1 MNYRSDI
8 TGDDP
13 PLIQDG
19 ILKAICISEKRGI
32 PKHRVS
38 EAYLKEGFG
47 IEGDAHAGNWHRQ
60 ISILSF
66 EAIEGERKKG
76 IECEFGAFGENLVF
90 EGAALGD
97 IPVGSRIELG
107 ECELK
112 VTQLGKACHSHC
124 AIYEKTGECIM
135 PREGIFAEVTAGG
148 RIYEGL
154 PVRIIPPSPERPFS
168 AAVITLSDRAF
179 NGERE
184 DKSGPLIRKMLMDE
198 GMEVA
203 ENILLP
209 DERERLEAELINF
222 ADRRQVDVVFTTG
235 GTGFSE
241 RDITPEATMAVC
253 DRMAPGIGEGLR
265 NFSFSITAKAMFSRQ
280 TAGIRKKTLIINLPG
295 SPKACREELE
305 YLLPV
310 LGHALEVIRGTVK
323 E

>member
-13 PLIQDG
+13 PLIQYG

-66 EAIEGERKKG
+66 EAIEAERKKG

-90 EGAALGD
+90 EGAALRD

-135 PREGIFAEVTAGG
+135 PREGIFAVVLEEGTARPGDLVEV
-148 RIYEGL
+148 
-154 PVRIIPPSPERPFS
+154 
-168 AAVITLSDRAF
+168 
-179 NGERE
+179 
-184 DKSGPLIRKMLMDE
+184 
-198 GMEVA
+198 
-203 ENILLP
+203 LP
-209 DERERLEAELINF
+209 D
-222 ADRRQVDVVFTTG
+222 
-235 GTGFSE
+235 
-241 RDITPEATMAVC
+241 
-253 DRMAPGIGEGLR
+253 
-265 NFSFSITAKAMFSRQ
+265 
-280 TAGIRKKTLIINLPG
+280 
-295 SPKACREELE
+295 
-305 YLLPV
+305 
-310 LGHALEVIRGTVK
+310 
-323 E
+323 